1 MNSGLVEAGGTG
13 IEPATCGFGESGT
26 AFFPVLSRLAS
37 EVRPEFKPFLVSSR
51 LSTSEFPAVK
61 SAVNTTPPSPLHQ
74 FSKENVFHL
83 PIWTSKLT
91 TEEVLDQ
98 HSDDDT
104 LVHDAHDRLDCGDP
118 RLRQFNRIKM

>member
-1 MNSGLVEAGGTG
+1 M
-13 IEPATCGFGESGT
+13 
-26 AFFPVLSRLAS
+26 
-37 EVRPEFKPFLVSSR
+37 
-51 LSTSEFPAVK
+51 STSEPPAVK

-83 PIWTSKLT
+83 PIWASKLT

-98 HSDDDT
+98 HSDDNT

-118 RLRQFNRIKM
+118 RLRQFNRIKMWLGPSWLLSYARYVVAGGRAGSARGAM